1 MHNDDTALGGVPPGR
16 LRSMVDHTAQFYAG
30 CAYVL
35 PHLDQ
40 RPIDDAPNFI
50 LNPDNAPDTTLAGE
64 PGLEPANAR
73 TPCTNSESRGTESAV
88 PVLERRQTT

>member
-1 MHNDDTALGGVPPGR
+1 
-16 LRSMVDHTAQFYAG
+16 MVDHNAQCFSV

-50 LNPDNAPDTTLAGE
+50 LNPDNVPDTTLAGE
-64 PGLEPANAR
+64 HRLEPANAR

-88 PVLERRQTT
+88 PELERRQTT